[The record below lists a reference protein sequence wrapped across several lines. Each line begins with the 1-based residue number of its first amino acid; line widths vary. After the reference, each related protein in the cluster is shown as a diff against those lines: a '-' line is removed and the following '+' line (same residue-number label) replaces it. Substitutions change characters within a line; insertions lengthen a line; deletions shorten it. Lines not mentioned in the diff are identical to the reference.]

1 MPLVELEA
9 RVKECEGIIREQTLL
24 ETKYRE
30 ELIRSLD
37 SVPHTDSGPLPP
49 LSSVNSNSYAHFPSG
64 QGAMARPV
72 SSGNSP

>member
-30 ELIRSLD
+30 ELIQSLD
-37 SVPHTDSGPLPP
+37 SVPHTDSGPLPSP
-49 LSSVNSNSYAHFPSG
+49 L
-64 QGAMARPV
+64 
-72 SSGNSP
+72 